1 MKQLVAGLFLCLM
14 VELIAVGEVRGEN
27 GGENAKEKAV
37 AQLYSTAAVL
47 MDADTGRVL
56 YGKNAEVSLPMA
68 STTKI
73 MTCILALE
81 LADPEE
87 TVTVSAYATGQPKVH
102 LGLKAWESY
111 RMEDLLYS
119 LMLESH
125 NDSAVAIAEHI
136 GKKLMEESGETT
148 EEKTSREFVAAFAD
162 RMNEKARQLHCEQ
175 TYFITP
181 NGLDAEERVE
191 ENGEVILR
199 SHSTTAAELAR
210 IFAYCIR
217 ESPKSDDFLKIT
229 REPNYCF
236 TANNRTFSLTNHNA
250 FLQMMEGA
258 LSGKT
263 GFTGKAGYCYV
274 GALERDGK
282 TFVVALLACGWPNH
296 KTWKWKDTRE
306 LMNYGLDHYEYRDVD
321 SDTVAKT
328 KLLPIPV
335 ILGQTDRLGET
346 AYVPVRVVFPVS
358 EWREKI
364 LLSEEEEIRV
374 SCTVSSHLTAPVPAG
389 TKVGMM
395 QVTVGEDVLFE
406 TDIETTASILRIDFE
421 WCLSKIW
428 NSFLLN
434 G

>member
-1 MKQLVAGLFLCLM
+1 
-14 VELIAVGEVRGEN
+14 
-27 GGENAKEKAV
+27 
-37 AQLYSTAAVL
+37 
-47 MDADTGRVL
+47 
-56 YGKNAEVSLPMA
+56 
-68 STTKI
+68 
-73 MTCILALE
+73 
-81 LADPEE
+81 
-87 TVTVSAYATGQPKVH
+87 
-102 LGLKAWESY
+102 
-111 RMEDLLYS
+111 
-119 LMLESH
+119 
-125 NDSAVAIAEHI
+125 
-136 GKKLMEESGETT
+136 
-148 EEKTSREFVAAFAD
+148 
-162 RMNEKARQLHCEQ
+162 
-175 TYFITP
+175 
-181 NGLDAEERVE
+181 
-191 ENGEVILR
+191 
-199 SHSTTAAELAR
+199 
-210 IFAYCIR
+210 
-217 ESPKSDDFLKIT
+217 
-229 REPNYCF
+229 
-236 TANNRTFSLTNHNA
+236 
-250 FLQMMEGA
+250 MMEGA

-321 SDTVAKT
+321 SDTVTKT

>member
-1 MKQLVAGLFLCLM
+1 M
-14 VELIAVGEVRGEN
+14 VELMAVGEVRGEN
-27 GGENAKEKAV
+27 GGENAREKAV

-56 YGKNAEVSLPMA
+56 YGKNADVSLPMA

-87 TVTVSAYATGQPKVH
+87 TVTVSSYAAGQPKVH

-217 ESPKSDDFLKIT
+217 ESPKSEDFLKIT

-374 SCTVSSHLTAPVPAG
+374 SCTVSSHLTAPVSAG